1 MPSKLRVDGHPFHY
15 PQALLEATSF
25 DRVGEPSQLQARL
38 VKYFPVFFLLILSGA
53 LSFPSLLA
61 APLQTTPREPL
72 TGDWVARQ
80 VDARDT
86 GRDAIVEM
94 RMRLF
99 DRQGRVRERTLEMRA
114 LRGDGKAA
122 DGIGD
127 RVLLRFSYPND
138 IRGTGLLVHERPGK
152 DDDRYLYLPALGRVR
167 RIAGAERQE
176 SFAGSDLSYE
186 EIGGRALEDYTYEL
200 LDAKASWTDA
210 AGKAFP
216 AYRLKSTA
224 KDATLTYPVATSLV
238 RADTFVVVQADILD
252 RRGTRAKQYVVKR
265 LEQIGGVW
273 TVMESVM
280 TNDLDHTRT
289 ELTVTSAR
297 YNTGLAAEALSRRA
311 LEQPAR

>member
-1 MPSKLRVDGHPFHY
+1 MRFELRDEGYPFQHL
-15 PQALLEATSF
+15 QTLKEATSSIR
-25 DRVGEPSQLQARL
+25 DGEPSQYQARL
-38 VKYFPVFFLLILSGA
+38 VKFFLVLFLHTIPGA
-53 LSFPSLLA
+53 LGSL
-61 APLQTTPREPL
+61 PPRATLHAQPAQQPP

-99 DRQGRVRERTLEMRA
+99 DRQGRTRERLLEMRA
-114 LRGDGKAA
+114 LRAQPDAR

-138 IRGTGLLVHERPGK
+138 IKGTGLLVLERSGR

-200 LDAKASWTDA
+200 LDARATWTA
-210 AGKAFP
+210 ADGRVHP
-216 AYRLKSTA
+216 AYRLKSVA
-224 KDATLTYPVATSLV
+224 RDPGVAYPVAISLV
-238 RADTFVVVQADILD
+238 RADNFVVVQADVLD
-252 RRGTRAKQYVVKR
+252 RRGTRAKQYQVRR
-265 LEQIGGVW
+265 LEQHAGIW
-273 TVMESVM
+273 TVMDSVM
-280 TNDLDHTRT
+280 THEIDRTRT
-289 ELTVTSAR
+289 ELVVTSVR
-297 YNTGLAAEALSRRA
+297 YDTGLGPDAFTRRA
-311 LEQPAR
+311 LEHATR

>member
-1 MPSKLRVDGHPFHY
+1 MRSKLRVDGYPFHY
-15 PQALLEATSF
+15 LQALLEATSSG
-25 DRVGEPSQLQARL
+25 RVGEPSQFQARL
-38 VKYFPVFFLLILSGA
+38 VTYFLALFLLLLPGA
-53 LSFPSLLA
+53 LSFLSLSA
-61 APLQTTPREPL
+61 EELQTSKTEPL

-86 GRDAIVEM
+86 GRDAVIQM

-99 DRQGRVRERTLEMRA
+99 DRQGRQRERTLEMRA

-122 DGIGD
+122 DGIAD

-138 IRGTGLLVHERPGK
+138 IKGTGLLVHERPGK

-200 LDAKASWTDA
+200 VDAKATWKGPD
-210 AGKAFP
+210 GKAWP
-216 AYRLKSTA
+216 AYTLKSTA
-224 KDATLTYPVATSLV
+224 KDSSLAYPVATSIV
-238 RADTFVVVQADILD
+238 RADNFVVVQADVFD
-252 RRGTRAKQYVVKR
+252 RRGTRAKQYLVKR
-265 LEQIGGVW
+265 LEQQSGIW
-273 TVMESVM
+273 TVMDSVM
-280 TNDLDHTRT
+280 THEIDRTRT
-289 ELTVTSAR
+289 ELTVTDVR
-297 YNTGLAAEALSRRA
+297 YNSGLAADAFSRRA